1 MAELF
6 DSMTFQHNH
15 LGQISF
21 ANYQT
26 EQSKL
31 TVWFRYNKHGLLYQY
46 GMTKD
51 GEPIAEDDGSFGHQI
66 DYITKICNIAD
77 ESYVELW
84 MSCLNE
90 SLEIGTFRNG
100 YSTRKEKREK
110 GCVIEEFYYDSPNGL
125 QIPDLDG
132 NYGKRYDYSENNTTK
147 TINLDKDGNPQNNNK
162 GICTTI
168 EKKDD
173 QDRKVQE
180 LIFDSQNIP
189 AYDEIGD
196 CGTICEYDDINRHQ
210 IIKSLGEDGNPHNN
224 SQGFAYKHV
233 FKDDQNRTIKELY
246 YDVNHNPINVVLG
259 TYGIKIE
266 YKDYETTTIYLGKD
280 GNPCNNSQGYAYRIE
295 TFDENKRKIREL
307 IFDADDNP
315 AFDNIGD
322 SGTAWK
328 YEDQEN
334 KVTIIS
340 LGADGMPHNNNQGYS
355 EKIILIDSGGNE
367 NCMYKN
373 KDNEIISL
381 SGSDLP
387 TIRKVLSDREE
398 EIVSIDKDEN
408 PTNNNQG
415 YAYKYLLK
423 DDNGRTIKELIFDVD
438 RNPAFDNVGDSGTA
452 WEYNDEENEVTTIS
466 LGADGTPHNNNNG
479 FTYQRVKRD
488 AKGRELKVV
497 RLDKDG
503 NLVCDGNGDYGVLR
517 EYDDQSNI
525 ITTILLGADGKMHNN
540 NGIAYKVETLDKQ
553 GRTIKEFFY
562 DIDRNPAFD
571 NVGDSGTAWEY
582 NDEEN
587 EVTTISL
594 GADGTPHNNNN
605 GFAYLKV
612 RRDAKGR
619 ELKVIRLDIN
629 ICPIPDSNGDYGL
642 LKEYDDINNEIT
654 TISLGTD
661 GKPHNNLSKFAYKI
675 ETKDYLQRTIRELIF
690 DADHNP
696 AYDSVGD
703 SGTLYV
709 YNDEENEVTII
720 SLGVNGEPHNNNQ
733 GYAYKELYK
742 DVLGRT
748 IKELIFDVDHNPA
761 FDNVG
766 DSGTAWE
773 YNDEEN
779 EVTTI
784 SLGVNGEPHNNNQGY
799 AYKEIY
805 KDSQNR
811 TIKELIFDANHN
823 PAFDSM
829 SDSGKLHVYYD
840 EENKETTISLGV
852 DGKPHNNN
860 QGYAFKICTITN
872 DVKIYKYLDINKK
885 PIPQVIRDLGDGQ
898 AEVENLNI
906 DGSSRKGT
914 NGVVYR
920 RIFMDELGRP
930 VKQLYFDVN
939 HTPATNDIG
948 DYGVVYEYIDNDSR
962 CYYITS
968 LDINENPRIN
978 SNGFSKRYVLEDV
991 EERVIKE
998 LTYGLT
1004 DEPVCDEDGCYG
1016 YEYRYTSD
1024 QNEKITISL
1033 GANGSQIETRSGWAY
1048 KKEVKDTSDRVI
1060 EVYYYDAQNQ
1070 PTDNFG
1076 FKIHY
1081 FDDENGTR
1089 LITRIGR
1096 DGNPSEGRNGI
1107 CRIVELMDNNGNETT
1122 LYYDLKGNRVEKKWW
1137 RNILKFLKI
1146 E

>member
-1 MAELF
+1 
-6 DSMTFQHNH
+6 
-15 LGQISF
+15 
-21 ANYQT
+21 
-26 EQSKL
+26 
-31 TVWFRYNKHGLLYQY
+31 
-46 GMTKD
+46 
-51 GEPIAEDDGSFGHQI
+51 
-66 DYITKICNIAD
+66 
-77 ESYVELW
+77 
-84 MSCLNE
+84 
-90 SLEIGTFRNG
+90 
-100 YSTRKEKREK
+100 
-110 GCVIEEFYYDSPNGL
+110 
-125 QIPDLDG
+125 
-132 NYGKRYDYSENNTTK
+132 
-147 TINLDKDGNPQNNNK
+147 
-162 GICTTI
+162 
-168 EKKDD
+168 
-173 QDRKVQE
+173 
-180 LIFDSQNIP
+180 
-189 AYDEIGD
+189 
-196 CGTICEYDDINRHQ
+196 
-210 IIKSLGEDGNPHNN
+210 
-224 SQGFAYKHV
+224 
-233 FKDDQNRTIKELY
+233 
-246 YDVNHNPINVVLG
+246 
-259 TYGIKIE
+259 
-266 YKDYETTTIYLGKD
+266 
-280 GNPCNNSQGYAYRIE
+280 
-295 TFDENKRKIREL
+295 
-307 IFDADDNP
+307 
-315 AFDNIGD
+315 
-322 SGTAWK
+322 
-328 YEDQEN
+328 
-334 KVTIIS
+334 
-340 LGADGMPHNNNQGYS
+340 
-355 EKIILIDSGGNE
+355 
-367 NCMYKN
+367 
-373 KDNEIISL
+373 
-381 SGSDLP
+381 
-387 TIRKVLSDREE
+387 
-398 EIVSIDKDEN
+398 
-408 PTNNNQG
+408 
-415 YAYKYLLK
+415 
-423 DDNGRTIKELIFDVD
+423 
-438 RNPAFDNVGDSGTA
+438 
-452 WEYNDEENEVTTIS
+452 VTTIS
-466 LGADGTPHNNNNG
+466 LGADGTPHNN
-479 FTYQRVKRD
+479 K
-488 AKGRELKVV
+488 
-497 RLDKDG
+497 
-503 NLVCDGNGDYGVLR
+503 
-517 EYDDQSNI
+517 
-525 ITTILLGADGKMHNN
+525 
-540 NGIAYKVETLDKQ
+540 
-553 GRTIKEFFY
+553 
-562 DIDRNPAFD
+562 
-571 NVGDSGTAWEY
+571 
-582 NDEEN
+582 
-587 EVTTISL
+587 
-594 GADGTPHNNNN
+594 N

-642 LKEYDDINNEIT
+642 LREYDDINNEIT

-696 AYDSVGD
+696 AYDSDGN

-784 SLGVNGEPHNNNQGY
+784 SLGADGTPHNNNNGFTYQRVKRDAKGRELKVVRLDKDGNLVCDGNGDYGVLREYDDQNNIITTILLGADGKMHNNNGIAYKVETLDKQGRTIKEFFYDIDRNPAFDNVGDSGTAWEYNDEENEVTTISLGVNGEPHNNNQGY

-829 SDSGKLHVYYD
+829 SDSGKLHLYYD

-906 DGSSRKGT
+906 DGSSRKGA

-920 RIFMDELGRP
+920 RIYMDELGRP

-1016 YEYRYTSD
+1016 YEYRYTSN

-1048 KKEVKDTSDRVI
+1048 KKEVIDTSDRVI

-1107 CRIVELMDNNGNETT
+1107 CRIVELIDNNGNETT